1 MVVLTVTGTVFP
13 LTMSA
18 APFLVSASLASREMF
33 SVVELM
39 KSSMSLT
46 ELGASVDVVVVVG
59 VVVVVSGD
67 VDVVDVDGVD
77 V

>member
-1 MVVLTVTGTVFP
+1 M
-13 LTMSA
+13 MSA
-18 APFLVSASLASREMF
+18 APFFVSASLASTEMF
-33 SVVELM
+33 SVVVLM
-39 KSSMSLT
+39 KSSILLT
-46 ELGASVDVVVVVG
+46 ELGVSVDVVVVG

>member
-1 MVVLTVTGTVFP
+1 VVVSTVTGTVFP
-13 LTMSA
+13 SMMSA
-18 APFLVSASLASREMF
+18 APFFVSASLASTEMF
-33 SVVELM
+33 SVVVLM

-46 ELGASVDVVVVVG
+46 ELGASVVVVVG

>member
-1 MVVLTVTGTVFP
+1 M
-13 LTMSA
+13 MSA
-18 APFLVSASLASREMF
+18 APFLVSASLASTEMF
-33 SVVELM
+33 LVVVLM
-39 KSSMSLT
+39 KSSMLLT
-46 ELGASVDVVVVVG
+46 ELGTSVDVVVVG

>member
-1 MVVLTVTGTVFP
+1 ML
-13 LTMSA
+13 
-18 APFLVSASLASREMF
+18 
-33 SVVELM
+33 
-39 KSSMSLT
+39 LT
-46 ELGASVDVVVVVG
+46 ELGTSVDVVVVG

>member
-18 APFLVSASLASREMF
+18 ALFLVSASLASREMF

-46 ELGASVDVVVVVG
+46 ELGASVDVVVA
-59 VVVVVSGD
+59 
-67 VDVVDVDGVD
+67 
-77 V
+77 